1 MMKVI
6 IFAKEKP
13 GFENAVDFM
22 KLYTNKLTV
31 FKGNL
36 DDPFPKEAYD
46 QTPDILI
53 SYISPWII
61 PEKILNLVNKWSINF
76 HPGPP
81 EYPGI
86 GCTNFA
92 IYNKEEIFGVTAHLM
107 ETKVDSGKIIDVRR
121 FPILKKDSVYSLTQR
136 CYDYI
141 LIQFCEVV
149 SYLFKTNKLP
159 ECTEKWKRKPY
170 TRKELNALCKIDIN
184 MDTEEIK
191 KRIKATDYP
200 GMPGA
205 HIDIKGF
212 KFKYSKR

>member
-1 MMKVI
+1 MKVI

-13 GFENAVDFM
+13 GFENAVNFI
-22 KLYTNKLTV
+22 KLYSDELTV

-36 DDPFPKEAYD
+36 NDPFPNEAYEKI
-46 QTPDILI
+46 PDILI

-61 PEKILNLVNKWSINF
+61 PEKMLNIVNKWSINF

-92 IYNKEEIFGVTAHLM
+92 IYNEEKIFGVTAHLM

-121 FPILKKDSVYSLTQR
+121 FPILKNDRVYSLTQR
-136 CYDYI
+136 CYDYM
-141 LIQFCEVV
+141 LLQFYEVID
-149 SYLFKTNKLP
+149 YIFKTNNLP
-159 ECTEKWKRKPY
+159 ECKETWKRKPF
-170 TRKELNALCKIDIN
+170 TRKELNDLCKIDIN

-191 KRIKATDYP
+191 RRIRATDYP

-205 HIDIKGF
+205 YIDLKGL
-212 KFKYSKR
+212 KFRYAKK

>member
-1 MMKVI
+1 MKVL

-13 GFENAVDFM
+13 GFENAVTFI
-22 KLYTNKLTV
+22 KLYTNDITI
-31 FKGNL
+31 FQGNL
-36 DDPFPKEAYD
+36 NEHFPKEAYN
-46 QTPDILI
+46 QNPDILI

-61 PEKILNLVNKWSINF
+61 PEKMLNLVKKWSINF

-107 ETKVDSGKIIDVRR
+107 DTKVDSGKIIDVKR
-121 FPILKKDSVYSLTQR
+121 FPLLKEDTVLSLTER
-136 CYDYI
+136 CYNYI
-141 LIQFCEVV
+141 LIQFYEVIG
-149 SYLFKTNKLP
+149 YLFKTNKLP
-159 ECTEKWKRKPY
+159 ECKESWKRKPY

-184 MDTEEIK
+184 MDHNEIK
-191 KRIKATDYP
+191 RRIRATDYP

-205 HIDIKGF
+205 YIDLKGL
-212 KFKYSKR
+212 KFKYAKK

>member
-1 MMKVI
+1 MKVL

-13 GFENAVDFM
+13 GFENAVNFI
-22 KLYTNKLTV
+22 KLYTDDIKI
-31 FKGNL
+31 FRGNL
-36 DDPFPKEAYD
+36 NEPFPKEAYD

-61 PEKILNLVNKWSINF
+61 PEKMLSIVKKWSINF

-92 IYNKEEIFGVTAHLM
+92 IYNEEKIFGVTAHLM
-107 ETKVDSGKIIDVRR
+107 ETKVDSGKIINVKR
-121 FPILKKDSVYSLTQR
+121 FPLLKDDTVFSLTQR

-141 LIQFCEVV
+141 LIQFYEVIN
-149 SYLFKTNKLP
+149 YIFQQEETPKCN
-159 ECTEKWKRKPY
+159 EKWKRKPY
-170 TRKELNALCKIDIN
+170 TRKQLNSLCKILPD
-184 MDTEEIK
+184 MD
-191 KRIKATDYP
+191 KREVERRIRAVSYP

-205 HIDIKGF
+205 FVKIFNHNFEYKI
-212 KFKYSKR
+212 